1 MALGQPGSLTDDA
14 AMNARAS
21 PAAAAAAPADI
32 ARLACPRC
40 RGPMAP
46 LVLSS
51 HTGRSVT
58 VDHCGP
64 CRQVW
69 FEQFE
74 SVALDARG
82 WIRLL
87 RQLEAGAGEPA
98 AEAAL
103 PSGGPGGLACPAC
116 QAPLRTVS
124 NLSRFGRFTALECP
138 QRHGHLHGQAG
149 VLAERGLVRP
159 LGARERKAL
168 LEEQHR
174 ITCFNCGAPADGQG
188 DRCGYCQSPLVVID
202 LPRLAQSL
210 AARVVD
216 EGLLPAVPGR
226 SLPWRCRSCGTSLDP
241 ARHAQ
246 CPQCGHLVVSL
257 ELPDIEPL
265 LEAAEAALDAR
276 ADARVAA
283 RVAARA
289 APPAAT
295 RIERARLAEGAYGPP
310 ALDRRPSEIL
320 EGLQRDTRHWDGFF
334 DLGRILLHWLRV
346 LLHR

>member
-1 MALGQPGSLTDDA
+1 MT
-14 AMNARAS
+14 
-21 PAAAAAAPADI
+21 
-32 ARLACPRC
+32 
-40 RGPMAP
+40 P

-87 RQLEAGAGEPA
+87 RHLEAGAEQPA
-98 AEAAL
+98 AEAVGAL
-103 PSGGPGGLACPAC
+103 PQSGLGCPEC

-168 LEEQHR
+168 LEERHR

-188 DRCGYCQSPLVVID
+188 ERCGYCQSPLVVID

-210 AARVVD
+210 SARVVD

-226 SLPWRCRSCGTSLDP
+226 SLPWRCRSCGHSLDP

-257 ELPDIEPL
+257 DLPDIEPL
-265 LEAAEAALDAR
+265 LVAAEAALDDPAR
-276 ADARVAA
+276 GRAA
-283 RVAARA
+283 RD
-289 APPAAT
+289 APPPAGPNGPSGPH
-295 RIERARLAEGAYGPP
+295 RRVRLAEGAYGPP
-310 ALDRRPSEIL
+310 GLDRRPSEIL
-320 EGLQRDTRHWDGFF
+320 EGLQRDTRQSDWGWA
-334 DLGRILLHWLRV
+334 LELARMLLHWLHVMFKR
-346 LLHR
+346 